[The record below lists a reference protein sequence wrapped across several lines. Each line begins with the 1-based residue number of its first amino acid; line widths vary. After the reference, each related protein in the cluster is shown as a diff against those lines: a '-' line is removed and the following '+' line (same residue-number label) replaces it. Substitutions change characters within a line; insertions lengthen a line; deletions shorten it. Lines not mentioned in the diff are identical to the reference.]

1 MVKIELGEFFE
12 LLEEIDSGF
21 ILKDDSGNV
30 VHIPSDIFFD
40 IIPIEQIC
48 EVRYIDEIQQNINIL
63 LNNGCTLQ
71 LEVL

>member
-1 MVKIELGEFFE
+1 MVKVELGEFFE
-12 LLEEIDSGF
+12 LLDEVDTGF
-21 ILKDDSGNV
+21 ILKKDKGDIEHV
-30 VHIPSDIFFD
+30 PSDVFFD
-40 IIPIEQIC
+40 IIPIEKIC

>member
-21 ILKDDSGNV
+21 ILKEDSGNV
-30 VHIPSDIFFD
+30 VHIPSDTFFD
-40 IIPIEQIC
+40 IIPIEKIR